1 MCLLICR
8 VVRSLVL
15 SLCAQRKVTLPR
27 VVRLFVFLKWMISSR
42 RYYKSYKEKVE
53 RDYLPV
59 AEVSL
64 KTLREYHVASEREDS
79 SLQMEFE
86 YVLPFVFANAHA
98 HVYTIEMDVLSSEST
113 LLSSSFQTFT
123 TDWRFLAGG
132 ALKSVFL
139 FPFVMSGMTT
149 NGEVR
154 SMSYTVNMTAVR
166 GPYGDWV
173 KPELIRITVHN
184 PEVIVTDGVLKT
196 RVVMVG
202 WKGFLQQHHV
212 LCGVLFVATTVGAW
226 LGSEL

>member
-1 MCLLICR
+1 
-8 VVRSLVL
+8 
-15 SLCAQRKVTLPR
+15 
-27 VVRLFVFLKWMISSR
+27 MISSR

-98 HVYTIEMDVLSSEST
+98 HVYTIETDVLSSEST